1 MKRVIIVFGIIA
13 GLLVAGLMYLTLP
26 IGKEKMDF
34 ELGEKLGYL
43 SMLISLSV
51 IFFGI
56 RIQRER
62 YEGGSISFGKGF
74 MTGLYITLI
83 ASVIYA
89 LGWEIY
95 YRTSASD
102 FMDVYIK
109 YYLDRLQA
117 EGVPADELQQKTE
130 QMNSMREWYKN
141 PLVRFGFTLME
152 ILPVGLVISVVSALI
167 LRRSRS

>member
-13 GLLVAGLMYLTLP
+13 GLLVAGLMYLTMP

-43 SMLISLSV
+43 SMLISLSI
-51 IFFGI
+51 IFFGV
-56 RIQRER
+56 RIQRDR
-62 YEGGSISFGKGF
+62 YEGGSIGFGKGF

-89 LGWEIY
+89 IGWEIY
-95 YRTSASD
+95 YRTAAPD
-102 FMDVYIK
+102 FMDVYIRH
-109 YYLDRLQA
+109 YLEQLQA
-117 EGVPADELQQKTE
+117 DGTPAEETRQKTE
-130 QMNSMREWYKN
+130 QMNKMKEWYKN

-152 ILPVGLVISVVSALI
+152 ILPVGLVISVVSALV
-167 LRRSRS
+167 LRRRRA